1 MDNLHLYQS
10 ETQVDAQ
17 VSYYSKIKKIIYKN
31 NSYAEHYL
39 TIKTFEKGTISFV
52 INKNVN
58 TRNLT
63 NISYSTNNGITWNTT
78 QNTDNKSEDI
88 QIIVNVNRGDEILWK
103 GNAKSLLNAGFLG
116 TVKFKV
122 EGNIMSLL
130 YEDNFISK
138 NTLLQS
144 QTFMHLFE
152 DTQIINARN
161 LILPATKLINNC
173 YSSMFSGC
181 TSLTL
186 APAELPATTLAN
198 NCYVNMFSGCT
209 SLSTAPEL
217 PATTLANN
225 CYDHMFGGC
234 TSLTTAPELPATK
247 LVYGCY
253 SNMFNGCTNLNY
265 IKAMFTTTPSTTYTQ
280 NWVKGVAST
289 GTFVK
294 NSAATWDVTG
304 IHGIPTGW
312 TVEYPA
318 ILYFDD
324 FPNNDDDNIWDEYD
338 DIVARSIED
347 PEGMQCNKMKY
358 MGQTIEIDGQTYYIW
373 EDFNSDVK
381 ILTNTVDSDIL
392 TSQSLAA
399 NYQRYVGSGD
409 TISEDEQ
416 NLVNDITF
424 DSLYGG
430 IMFEDELYA
439 KGYDSDWVQKQR
451 LVKYIH
457 NNNQ

>member
-1 MDNLHLYQS
+1 
-10 ETQVDAQ
+10 
-17 VSYYSKIKKIIYKN
+17 
-31 NSYAEHYL
+31 
-39 TIKTFEKGTISFV
+39 
-52 INKNVN
+52 
-58 TRNLT
+58 
-63 NISYSTNNGITWNTT
+63 
-78 QNTDNKSEDI
+78 
-88 QIIVNVNRGDEILWK
+88 
-103 GNAKSLLNAGFLG
+103 
-116 TVKFKV
+116 
-122 EGNIMSLL
+122 MSLL

-186 APAELPATTLAN
+186 APAELPATTLANNCYVNMFSGCTSLSTAPELPATTLAN

-358 MGQTIEIDGQTYYIW
+358 MGQTIEIDG
-373 EDFNSDVK
+373 
-381 ILTNTVDSDIL
+381 
-392 TSQSLAA
+392 
-399 NYQRYVGSGD
+399 
-409 TISEDEQ
+409 
-416 NLVNDITF
+416 
-424 DSLYGG
+424 
-430 IMFEDELYA
+430 
-439 KGYDSDWVQKQR
+439 
-451 LVKYIH
+451 
-457 NNNQ
+457 